1 MYLKRETQH
10 RGGGRGGGTRGIK
23 KMEDVGFVCGQ
34 DFVHRQRRSEWV
46 YTKTP
51 LRLTHVAKT
60 HLEFVSRCNEKKKWG
75 EGGGGETVVGA
86 EEAIGSDQPAQQKKA
101 SCQRLIQKM
110 TMQIRRRE

>member
-10 RGGGRGGGTRGIK
+10 RGGGGGGGTRGIK
-23 KMEDVGFVCGQ
+23 KMEDVEFVCGQ

-60 HLEFVSRCNEKKKWG
+60 HLEVVSRCNEKKN
-75 EGGGGETVVGA
+75 GGGGRGETVVGA
-86 EEAIGSDQPAQQKKA
+86 EEAIGNDQRAQKKKA

-110 TMQIRRRE
+110 TMQMRRRE

>member
-1 MYLKRETQH
+1 M
-10 RGGGRGGGTRGIK
+10 
-23 KMEDVGFVCGQ
+23 
-34 DFVHRQRRSEWV
+34 HRQRRSEWV

-60 HLEFVSRCNEKKKWG
+60 QLEVVSRCNEKKKWE
-75 EGGGGETVVGA
+75 EGGGGETVMGA
-86 EEAIGSDQPAQQKKA
+86 EEAIGSNQPAQKKKA